1 MYAARNLF
9 VQRMGS
15 WKEETKSLLIAIA
28 QSWHVGGFQET
39 CVSWRLVVGGW
50 GLKG

>member
-28 QSWHVGGFQET
+28 QSWHIGGFQET